1 MFSWRRAWLAL
12 TIVVG
17 VVLAISFGLFW
28 PAELNTSIDAF
39 LIVIIGAVGLNLLTG
54 TAGEPSLGL
63 AALFGVGAFT
73 VAITADRFHW
83 AFFPSIVAACVVGTV
98 VHVIIGATTARL
110 QGLYAI
116 LSSLGLQAIVVYFA
130 FLYQSDANQGASFLI
145 PTASIFGI
153 HIATPTDWYVLLLI
167 VAVPVL
173 LGYRRLLA
181 TDHGRAWMAIR
192 TRPSMAASLGIPVAR
207 YRLLAFAIS
216 GGLIAF
222 AGALQAYYITS
233 VSSDAYT
240 LTMAVMF
247 VSVIVVGGL
256 GTPAGCVFGALL
268 ISVVPAEVQSLVNN
282 VSPNLSANFPL
293 YEQIFEGALLVL
305 CLMLLP
311 DGLVGLGRRFRRRVE
326 ARIQGAPMGT
336 TDVRVA
342 SSERAAVR
350 PPAGAPPISISSKD
364 SQPPSRSDTPLLVA
378 RDVVAGYPGAGIALN
393 GVSLDLYPGEVLAVV
408 GPNGAGKTT
417 LLRSLSGFTSEER
430 GYVKSGSVKLEDR
443 EVVRASA
450 FRHSKFGIA
459 LIPEREKVF
468 AELTVYENLLVSRRK
483 GDTNGIARALEP
495 FPALHDKLSRR
506 ASLLSGG
513 ERQMLALARALI
525 LEPKVLL
532 VDETTLGLAPRTAGE
547 VMGILRE
554 LVRGAD
560 RAIILVEQNIRLALA
575 NSDRYLVIN
584 RGEVVSSG
592 DSRDGA
598 LESHETLLGYG
609 G

>member
-1 MFSWRRAWLAL
+1 MTLRWRSATVISLLIAGA
-12 TIVVG
+12 VVAVLFG
-17 VVLAISFGLFW
+17 VLW

-39 LIVIIGAVGLNLLTG
+39 LIVVIGAVGLNLLTG

-73 VAITADRFHW
+73 VAVTADRLHW
-83 AFFPSIVAACVVGTV
+83 AFVPSILAACAAGTI

-116 LSSLGLQAIVVYFA
+116 LSSLGLQAIVIYFA
-130 FLYQSDANQGASFLI
+130 FLYQSDANQGAAFLI
-145 PTASIFGI
+145 PTASIFGA
-153 HIATPTDWYVLLLI
+153 HIKTPTDWYVLLLI
-167 VAVPVL
+167 VAVPVF

-256 GTPAGCVFGALL
+256 GTPAGCVFGAVL

-293 YEQIFEGALLVL
+293 YEQIFEGALLIV

-311 DGLVGLGRRFRRRVE
+311 DGLVGLGQ
-326 ARIQGAPMGT
+326 RIKRLVVGRSTGDAAISPVDAPLAPAPALT
-336 TDVRVA
+336 VRI
-342 SSERAAVR
+342 S
-350 PPAGAPPISISSKD
+350 PPATQP
-364 SQPPSRSDTPLLVA
+364 QPPSRSDTPLLIT
-378 RDVVAGYPGAGIALN
+378 RDLVAGYPGAGIALN
-393 GVSLDLYPGEVLAVV
+393 GVSLSLYPGEVLAVV

-417 LLRSLSGFTSEER
+417 LLRALSGFTAEER
-430 GYVKSGSVKLEDR
+430 GYVKSGSVMLQDR
-443 EVVRASA
+443 EVVKASA
-450 FRHSKFGIA
+450 FRHSKLGIA

-483 GDTNGIARALEP
+483 GDADGIERALQP
-495 FPALHDKLSRR
+495 FPALHDKMSRR

-554 LVRGAD
+554 LVRDAQ
-560 RAIILVEQNIRLALA
+560 RAIILVEQNVRLALA

-584 RGEVVSSG
+584 RGLVVSSG
-592 DSRDGA
+592 DSKDGA